1 MVSAPQRQRG
11 PAAHIRPRASA
22 RLSGSSGQPA
32 DGSLLRAEECVES
45 ASLATALRREDVPS
59 APGLAAVQPRGRRAG
74 AGPPRAPS
82 EPRPGRASR
91 ASAAASPLGGALG
104 REAAARPHLPGAA
117 LREPRR
123 KRRRGGCRG
132 GACAGPRASAL
143 SETPESCG
151 RAEPWRLLA
160 LGPVA
165 APARMALSKGLRLLG
180 RLDASGDSSVLL
192 EARGRRDCL
201 LFEAGTVAT
210 LGECL
215 RSRRGPGAGA
225 AAPLSCP
232 GARTPRGEGACLAE
246 A

>member
-1 MVSAPQRQRG
+1 MCGIFLPSDR
-11 PAAHIRPRASA
+11 PAQGGRPLGT
-22 RLSGSSGQPA
+22 RLSRG
-32 DGSLLRAEECVES
+32 RARG
-45 ASLATALRREDVPS
+45 RREP
-59 APGLAAVQPRGRRAG
+59 APGLAG
-74 AGPPRAPS
+74 ALGAA
-82 EPRPGRASR
+82 PGRASR
-91 ASAAASPLGGALG
+91 AAAAASPLGGALG

-143 SETPESCG
+143 SETPGSCG
-151 RAEPWRLLA
+151 RGEPWRLLA
-160 LGPVA
+160 LGPLA
-165 APARMALSKGLRLLG
+165 APALMALSKGLRLLG

-215 RSRRGPGAGA
+215 RPRRGPGAGA

-232 GARTPRGEGACLAE
+232 GAGTPRGQGACLAE
-246 A
+246 T